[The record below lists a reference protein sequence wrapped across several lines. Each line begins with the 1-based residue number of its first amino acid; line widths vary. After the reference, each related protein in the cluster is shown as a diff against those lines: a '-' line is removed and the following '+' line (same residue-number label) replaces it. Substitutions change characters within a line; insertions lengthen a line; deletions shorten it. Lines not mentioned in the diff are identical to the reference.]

1 MKLNEHP
8 IPLAFGVGMLA
19 INCARGAWLKAII
32 IVGLI
37 VGMEFVYQYIDK
49 HTDPQ

>member
-32 IVGLI
+32 LVALLIGL
-37 VGMEFVYQYIDK
+37 EFTYRYIDA
-49 HTDPQ
+49 HADPQ